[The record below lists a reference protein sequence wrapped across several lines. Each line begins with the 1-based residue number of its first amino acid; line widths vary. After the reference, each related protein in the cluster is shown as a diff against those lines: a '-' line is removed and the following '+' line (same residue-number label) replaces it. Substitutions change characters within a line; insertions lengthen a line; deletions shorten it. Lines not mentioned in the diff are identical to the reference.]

1 MDGKKKTK
9 RAKGAK
15 KQGKDDLFKSLKTKI
30 GITREEF
37 DKSHK
42 EFHNL
47 CPNGQMTKE
56 QFLEKSKETLG
67 AGPMTGSLFRVFD
80 EDDRSEYKY
89 QKEDFYL
96 ETLKIRN
103 FPYFYFRL
111 KHSINQIFK
120 KLF

>member
-1 MDGKKKTK
+1 MITFICLSRALSYGNEDCEFVIKVDGKKKTK
-9 RAKGAK
+9 KAKGSK

-56 QFLEKSKETLG
+56 QFLEKSKETMA

-80 EDDRSEYKY
+80 EDDRSEVR
-89 QKEDFYL
+89 
-96 ETLKIRN
+96 I
-103 FPYFYFRL
+103 
-111 KHSINQIFK
+111 
-120 KLF
+120 